1 MFPAVRQASIDR
13 LEQRFLRRC
22 SLLGK
27 NHVVPRWIFHAAFAR
42 TMGCAN
48 VRGVMTKALV
58 ISSVVSPHTSRK
70 VSATR
75 ASGARDG

>member
-1 MFPAVRQASIDR
+1 MFPAFAKHPLTG

-22 SLLGK
+22 PLLGK

-48 VRGVMTKALV
+48 VRGVKDERNARFRGQRWMTADKN
-58 ISSVVSPHTSRK
+58 
-70 VSATR
+70 
-75 ASGARDG
+75 